1 VHFAGWRPD
10 VAEILAAADAL
21 VLPSR
26 WEGMPN
32 VVLEAMAA
40 GKPVV
45 TRCVEGVAELLGD
58 LPSEQV
64 VEQSDE
70 KEAIADRLIHFIQ
83 NPQFAADIGSRNQKK
98 VAAQFS
104 IEAMVAQY
112 EQLYAAIL
120 DR

>member
-1 VHFAGWRPD
+1 

-45 TRCVEGVAELLGD
+45 TRRVEGVAELLGNFD
-58 LPSEQV
+58 GDQV
-64 VEQSDE
+64 VDQSAE
-70 KEAIADRLIHFIQ
+70 KEAIADRLIHFMQ
-83 NPQFAADIGSRNQKK
+83 NPQFAEEIGRRNQEK
-98 VAAQFS
+98 VAANFY

-112 EQLYAAIL
+112 ERLYAEIL
-120 DR
+120 GR